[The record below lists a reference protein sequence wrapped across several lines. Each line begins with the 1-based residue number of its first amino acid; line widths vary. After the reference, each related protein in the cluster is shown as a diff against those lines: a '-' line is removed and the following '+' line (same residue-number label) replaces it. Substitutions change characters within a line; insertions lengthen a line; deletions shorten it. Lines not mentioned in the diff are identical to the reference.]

1 MAVSMLSGET
11 KNFLE
16 YSKDNNGDII
26 DPDTYDDVIIYLFWQ
41 MTNELAAS
49 YSMSGNIGTT
59 ITKKIGTDKLEF
71 TLLPVATQDK
81 VGNLD
86 IQVNIVDNGD
96 EVVKKKTTLARVLK
110 AY

>member
-49 YSMSGNIGTT
+49 YSMSGNIGTK
-59 ITKKIGTDKLEF
+59 ITKDGDDKLPF
-71 TLLPVATQDK
+71 TLKPIATQDK
-81 VGNLD
+81 TGNLD